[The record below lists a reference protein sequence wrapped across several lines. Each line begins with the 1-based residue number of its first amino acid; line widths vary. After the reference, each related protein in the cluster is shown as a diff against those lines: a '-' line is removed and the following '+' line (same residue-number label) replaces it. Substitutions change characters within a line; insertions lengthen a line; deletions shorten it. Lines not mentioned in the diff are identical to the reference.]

1 MINKI
6 FGLFLLLAL
15 VSCEETK
22 PESENGQ
29 DIEKLEDNF
38 TIAGNINGGGN
49 LTFHLE
55 ALTEQ
60 GPAKVA
66 EMKADG
72 NGKFKMTGNLP
83 GMGLYQLRMGESNEK
98 IIPLTV
104 VPNDNLNINATVDN
118 FIVSPELSGTDW
130 ASTMSKYM
138 KIYSD
143 FHFAQVSLM
152 EQKDEISNLELTKRF
167 KALKVPVDSFAIAEM
182 RANPGNAFNIVLSD
196 AATPNMGFIDWD
208 PENIDVLN
216 RVCDA
221 FNKKY
226 PETVAAL
233 SLSNKTYKIEMNY
246 RQHVKNTSGT
256 LPAPEIALN
265 NPDGVELK
273 LSSLKGKYVLIDFWA
288 SWCGP
293 CRRESPNVVRLY
305 NKYKD
310 RGFTIYSVSLDDNM
324 EAWKAAIKS
333 DGLAWPNH
341 VSDLLKWN
349 SPLPQ
354 LYGFTGI
361 PHTVLINKEGNVIGV
376 GLRGESLEQKLNEV
390 FSK

>member
-1 MINKI
+1 MNKI
-6 FGLFLLLAL
+6 FGLLLLLAL

-22 PESENGQ
+22 PESQNGL
-29 DIEKLEDNF
+29 DGEKLEDNF

-60 GPAKVA
+60 GPAKIA
-66 EMKADG
+66 EVKADG

-83 GMGLYQLRMGESNEK
+83 GMGLYQLRMGESNEN
-98 IIPLTV
+98 IIPLTM
-104 VPNDNLNINATVDN
+104 VPNDNLNINSMVDN
-118 FIVSPELSGTDW
+118 FIVTPDLSGTDW
-130 ASTMSKYM
+130 APTMSKYM

-167 KALKVPVDSFAIAEM
+167 KALKVPVDSFAIAQM
-182 RANPGNAFNIVLSD
+182 IADPGNAFNIVLSD
-196 AATPNMGFIDWD
+196 AATPNMGFIDWN

-226 PETVAAL
+226 PETVATL
-233 SLSNKTYKIEMNY
+233 SLSNKTYQIEMSY

-265 NPDGVELK
+265 NPNGVELK

-324 EAWKAAIKS
+324 DAWKAAIKS
-333 DGLAWPNH
+333 DGLVWPNH

-361 PHTVLINKEGNVIGV
+361 PHTVLLNKEGNVIGV

>member
-1 MINKI
+1 MINRI

-15 VSCEETK
+15 VSCEEA
-22 PESENGQ
+22 ESVPQKGPDGKE
-29 DIEKLEDNF
+29 LEDNF
-38 TIAGNINGGGN
+38 TIAGTINGGGN

-66 EMKADG
+66 EVKADG
-72 NGKFKMTGNLP
+72 NGKFKMKGNLP
-83 GMGLYQLRMGESNEK
+83 GMGLYQLRMGESNES
-98 IIPLTV
+98 IIPLTM
-104 VPNDNLNINATVDN
+104 VPNDNLEINSTVDD
-118 FIVSPELSGTDW
+118 FIVTPQLSGTEW
-130 ASTMSKYM
+130 ASTMSQYM

-152 EQKDEISNLELTKRF
+152 EMKDEMSNLELTKRF

-182 RANPGNAFNIVLSD
+182 TANPGNAFNIVLSD
-196 AATPNMGFIDWD
+196 AATPNMGFIDWNPD
-208 PENIDVLN
+208 NIDVLN

-226 PETVAAL
+226 PETVATL
-233 SLSNKTYKIEMNY
+233 SLSNKTYQIEMSY

-256 LPAPEIALN
+256 LPSPEIALN

-293 CRRESPNVVRLY
+293 CRRESPNVVKLY

-324 EAWKAAIKS
+324 EAWKTAIKA
-333 DGLAWPNH
+333 DGLVWPNH

-361 PHTVLINKEGNVIGV
+361 PHTVLLNREGNVIGV

-390 FSK
+390 FSN

>member
-1 MINKI
+1 MINRI

-15 VSCEETK
+15 VSCEETETVAQK
-22 PESENGQ
+22 GPDGKE
-29 DIEKLEDNF
+29 LEDNF
-38 TIAGNINGGGN
+38 TIAGTINGGGN

-66 EMKADG
+66 EVKADG
-72 NGKFKMTGNLP
+72 NGKFKMKGNLP
-83 GMGLYQLRMGESNEK
+83 GMGLYQLRMGESNES
-98 IIPLTV
+98 IIPLTM
-104 VPNDNLNINATVDN
+104 VPNDNLKINSTVDD
-118 FIVSPELSGTDW
+118 FIVTPQLSGTEW
-130 ASTMSKYM
+130 ASTMSQYM

-152 EQKDEISNLELTKRF
+152 EKKDEMSNLELTKRF

-182 RANPGNAFNIVLSD
+182 TANPGNAFNIVLSD
-196 AATPNMGFIDWD
+196 AATPNMGFIDWN

-226 PETVAAL
+226 PETVATL
-233 SLSNKTYKIEMNY
+233 SLSNKTYQIEMSY

-256 LPAPEIALN
+256 LPSPEIALN

-293 CRRESPNVVRLY
+293 CRRESPNVVKLY

-324 EAWKAAIKS
+324 EAWKTAIEA
-333 DGLAWPNH
+333 DGLVWPNH

-361 PHTVLINKEGNVIGV
+361 PHTVLLNREGNVIGV

-390 FSK
+390 FSN